1 MEGFIRIPKT
11 ASTSLQYSLQNV
23 SNIEVLEHGY
33 CFEPKNV
40 KGYWWNNG
48 NLTFNKSK
56 YTKLYTVVRNPFDL
70 LVSYYFHNDGATGW
84 GNCSEIHGFNN
95 WVEFIT
101 AYIDPNFEWHIPR
114 MKQSL
119 FSFAYDED
127 WNFIPLKYFKYENLS
142 ELNDFIISK
151 GGKELVITNKTN
163 KPLHH
168 YREYYDKEWVEKLN
182 IIWKND
188 LQYFNY
194 SF

>member
-1 MEGFIRIPKT
+1 
-11 ASTSLQYSLQNV
+11 
-23 SNIEVLEHGY
+23 
-33 CFEPKNV
+33 
-40 KGYWWNNG
+40 
-48 NLTFNKSK
+48 
-56 YTKLYTVVRNPFDL
+56 
-70 LVSYYFHNDGATGW
+70 
-84 GNCSEIHGFNN
+84 
-95 WVEFIT
+95 
-101 AYIDPNFEWHIPR
+101 

-142 ELNDFIISK
+142 ELNGFIISK